1 MRELSLNILDIV
13 QNSIAAK
20 ATLITVEITES
31 NGMLTIGIEDNGCG
45 MTPDQVHSIADPF
58 YTTRTTRR
66 IGLGIPLF
74 RSAAINAGG
83 SFSIES
89 TVDIGTTV
97 TASFALENI
106 DRMPLGDIVGTME
119 TLIRLNPTIDFV
131 YRHTVDD
138 RSFAQ
143 DTRALRE
150 ILGDVPLSEP
160 DILEWIRG
168 NLEEGIQALG
178 SNA

>member
-74 RSAAINAGG
+74 RSAAMEYKCDSDLSYNLGRA
-83 SFSIES
+83 
-89 TVDIGTTV
+89 
-97 TASFALENI
+97 FAF
-106 DRMPLGDIVGTME
+106 DYAVCP
-119 TLIRLNPTIDFV
+119 
-131 YRHTVDD
+131 HA
-138 RSFAQ
+138 AQ
-143 DTRALRE
+143 DDALIWRAALAMNTP
-150 ILGDVPLSEP
+150 V
-160 DILEWIRG
+160 IRCPMP
-168 NLEEGIQALG
+168 ESSALPTV
-178 SNA
+178 SPV